1 MKTFSLLMAAA
12 SPSMTARERA
22 HVVQLLHRSQHEYLA
37 YIEDIN
43 EAQWN
48 WKAALDRWSVGQ
60 TAEHIVLAEVALFA
74 AVQRAIQNSAD
85 VGWEAAT
92 AGKTELLERAIVDR
106 SHKALSP
113 ERLTPQGLS
122 RAQAIHRFKEVRA
135 NTIRFADETQ
145 IPLKQHTAEHP
156 FPIFKTL
163 NAYQWLLYIPLHN
176 LRHNQQIAEIK
187 ATPGYPR

>member
-22 HVVQLLHRSQHEYLA
+22 HVVQLLHHSQHEYFA

-85 VGWEAAT
+85 LGWEAAT

-122 RAQAIHRFKEVRA
+122 RTQAIHRFKEVRA

-187 ATPGYPR
+187 ATVGYPR

>member
-1 MKTFSLLMAAA
+1 MRTFSLLMAAA
-12 SPSMTARERA
+12 SPSMTAKERA
-22 HVVQLLHRSQHEYLA
+22 HIVQLLHHSQDEYLA
-37 YIEDIN
+37 YIEDVT

-74 AVQRAIQNSAD
+74 AAQQAIQNSGD
-85 VGWEAAT
+85 RGWETGT
-92 AGKTELLERAIVDR
+92 AGKTELLERVMVDR
-106 SHKALSP
+106 SRKAVSP
-113 ERLTPQGLS
+113 ERLKPQGLAKAEAV
-122 RAQAIHRFKEVRA
+122 RQFKEVRA
-135 NTIRFADETQ
+135 HTIRFADETQ

-163 NAYQWLLYIPLHN
+163 NAYQWLVYIPLHN

-187 ATPGYPR
+187 AAPGYPR

>member
-12 SPSMTARERA
+12 SPSITARERA

-85 VGWEAAT
+85 LGWEAAT

-122 RAQAIHRFKEVRA
+122 RAKAIRRFKEVRA

-176 LRHNQQIAEIK
+176 LRHNQQIAEIR